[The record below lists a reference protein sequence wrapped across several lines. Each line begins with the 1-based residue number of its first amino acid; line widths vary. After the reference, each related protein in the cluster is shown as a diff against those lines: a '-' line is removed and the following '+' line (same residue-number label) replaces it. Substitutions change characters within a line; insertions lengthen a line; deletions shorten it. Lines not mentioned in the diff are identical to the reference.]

1 MDEIAK
7 HIVKKTEREA
17 GRAVQRIREKI
28 TNLIDTNPKG
38 QYTHN
43 IISSMLRSLADK
55 HGYVVTN
62 RLVRELQLP
71 MLYGINPIS
80 IKEGRKSVKRKHE
93 WTRDNPPKEG
103 E

>member
-1 MDEIAK
+1 MDEITK
-7 HIVKKTEREA
+7 RIVKKIEREA
-17 GRAVQRIREKI
+17 ERAVQRTRERI
-28 TNLIDTNPKG
+28 DDLIGENPRG

-71 MLYGINPIS
+71 MLYGIHPMS
-80 IKEGRKSVKRKHE
+80 IKEGRRSIKRKHE
-93 WTRDNPPKEG
+93 WARENPPREDN
-103 E
+103 